1 MPNLERLAFWATAL
15 FVFSVPWERTV
26 HVPGA
31 GAAGSVFGAVAFA
44 LMIASLFQ
52 GGRIRLR
59 RPALVLPIMAL
70 FVAWS
75 ALTYFWSIQPGA
87 TLGRTA
93 TYAQLFLM
101 VWLIWQVSRGERDF
115 EIHLQAFVLG
125 CSVAIGA
132 VFLNFVR
139 GDATVVA
146 SWSGLT
152 RFSFAGGDPNYLA
165 LTIVLGIPMAWLLV
179 LREPSRLR
187 GFLNMA
193 YIPLAVVVV
202 GLTGSRGGTISAL
215 IALMII
221 PVTYWHLRLGRKV
234 LLLAALGAIAYG
246 ALYVIPDVT
255 LERLVATPQ
264 DIQTENLAGRTDIW
278 RAGLAYLETNENVL
292 IRGSGSGTFS
302 SAVENFLGR
311 RATAHNA
318 YLNVLVDNG
327 IVGLTLFLAV
337 FVVAVWPNLGVAS
350 RARSFALFLILCLAV
365 GVFALSWEREKTL
378 WITIALLASYR
389 AVVVD
394 PNLDGEGD
402 VGPGVAAA
410 SPRSE
415 GPRPRLGRESA

>member
-1 MPNLERLAFWATAL
+1 MPRLDRLAFWATAL

-31 GAAGSVFGAVAFA
+31 GAAGSVFGAIAFA
-44 LMIASLFQ
+44 LMVASLFQ

-93 TYAQLFLM
+93 TYTQLFLM

-115 EIHLQAFVLG
+115 AIHLQAFVLG
-125 CSVAIGA
+125 CLVAIGA
-132 VFLNFVR
+132 VLVNFIR

-146 SWSGLT
+146 SWSGLS
-152 RFSFAGGDPNYLA
+152 RFSFGGGDPNYLA
-165 LTIVLGIPMAWLLV
+165 LTVVLGIPMAWMLV

-187 GFLNMA
+187 AFLNMA

-221 PVTYWHLRLGRKV
+221 PVTYWHLRLNQKI
-234 LLLAALGAIAYG
+234 LLLMALGAIAYG
-246 ALYVIPDVT
+246 ALYIIPDVT

-264 DIQTENLAGRTDIW
+264 DIQTENLAGRADIW
-278 RAGLAYLETNENVL
+278 RAGLAYLDAHEGAL
-292 IRGSGSGTFS
+292 IRGSGSGTYA
-302 SAVENFLGR
+302 SAVENLLGR

-337 FVVAVWPNLGVAS
+337 FVVAIWPNLGAAS
-350 RARSFALFLILCLAV
+350 GSRSFALFLILCLGV

-389 AVVVD
+389 AVVLD
-394 PNLDGEGD
+394 PTVEGAGDDGPAGA
-402 VGPGVAAA
+402 GAAG
-410 SPRSE
+410 RTG
-415 GPRPRLGRESA
+415 GPRPRLGRGTS